1 MKKAVY
7 IISKVIVS
15 LMLAS
20 SLLGLLGVFP
30 APTRDLYNTDEAFQF
45 IDMLMKNAVYIN
57 VMMTIVNITAVIAM
71 WTKRDALAAL
81 LITPITANIIG
92 FHMFLDGGLFTAGA
106 IMANVLLV
114 INIYLLWVNR
124 EAYRGLVCGK

>member
-57 VMMTIVNITAVIAM
+57 VMMTIVNIAAVIAM
-71 WTKRDALAAL
+71 WTKRDALGAL

-106 IMANVLLV
+106 IMANLLLV

>member
-7 IISKVIVS
+7 IISKVILS

-57 VMMTIVNITAVIAM
+57 VMMTIVNITAVVAM

-81 LITPITANIIG
+81 LITPITANIVG

-114 INIYLLWVNR
+114 INVYLLWVNR